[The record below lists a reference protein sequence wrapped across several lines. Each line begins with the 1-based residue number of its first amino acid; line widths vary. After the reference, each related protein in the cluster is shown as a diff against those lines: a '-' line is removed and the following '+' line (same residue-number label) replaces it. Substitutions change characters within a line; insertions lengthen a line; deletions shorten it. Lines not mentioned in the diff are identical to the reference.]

1 VGLTHGRVT
10 MELALVAAVEG
21 NPSVSEDESVLAD
34 ARAGL
39 VMQSRAL
46 ERVAGALDA
55 AFVCAVDLLL
65 RCEGRIIVCGIGK
78 SGAVARKISST
89 LACSGTPSH
98 FLHAAEASHGDL
110 GMVTSTDVVVLVSK
124 SGETAEVIRL
134 LPEFQSLG
142 VAVIAITGNPQST
155 LAQGAAVV
163 LDASVD
169 QESCPHGTVPT
180 TSTLVAQALGDAL
193 AMAALKRRNLSRADL
208 VNLHPSVKRDELAT
222 ER

>member
-1 VGLTHGRVT
+1 MDGGLAL
-10 MELALVAAVEG
+10 MEPSLVAAFRG
-21 NPSVSEDESVLAD
+21 DPHPDECDAVLAD

-46 ERVAGALDA
+46 ERVASVLDTAFLHALD
-55 AFVCAVDLLL
+55 FVV
-65 RCEGRIIVCGIGK
+65 RCEGRVIVCGIGK
-78 SGAVARKISST
+78 SGAVARKISAT

-110 GMVTSTDVVVLVSK
+110 GMVTRADVVVVVSK
-124 SGETAEVIRL
+124 SGETAEVVRL
-134 LPEFQSLG
+134 LPTFKSLG
-142 VAVIAITGNPQST
+142 VPMIAITGTTQST
-155 LAQGAAVV
+155 LAHAATVI

-169 QESCPHGTVPT
+169 QESGPHGTVPT

-193 AMAALKRRNLSRADL
+193 AMAALKARKMSRAEL
-208 VNLHPSVKRDELAT
+208 ASLHPSDGPAGSSP